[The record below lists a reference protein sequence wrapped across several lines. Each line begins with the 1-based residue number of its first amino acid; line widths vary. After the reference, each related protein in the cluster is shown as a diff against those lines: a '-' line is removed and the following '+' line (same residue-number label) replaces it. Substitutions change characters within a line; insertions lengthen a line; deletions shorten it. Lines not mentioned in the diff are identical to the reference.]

1 MVELVEKNTEDILF
15 REVGAHHE
23 RKELDLSKRIYCRIA
38 EADNEGEESL
48 SGK

>member
-1 MVELVEKNTEDILF
+1 MVELVEKNTKDILF
-15 REVGAHHE
+15 REVGANHE
-23 RKELDLSKRIYCRIA
+23 RKESNLSKMIA